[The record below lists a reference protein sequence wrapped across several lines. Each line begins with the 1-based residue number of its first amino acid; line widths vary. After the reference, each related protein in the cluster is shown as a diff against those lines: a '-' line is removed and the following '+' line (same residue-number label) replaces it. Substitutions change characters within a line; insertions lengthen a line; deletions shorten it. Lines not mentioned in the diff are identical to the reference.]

1 MDTKRFFIVIEADGK
16 RWKTKS
22 ISDADQASKRGA
34 EVVEIVKVRYQI
46 GPTTVKI
53 ETSTLY

>member
-1 MDTKRFFIVIEADGK
+1 MDTKRFFIVVEADGK

-22 ISDADQASKRGA
+22 ISDAEEASKRGA

-46 GPTTVKI
+46 GPTTVKLV
-53 ETSTLY
+53 TSTPY